1 MKSEPGGMISF
12 PGWQNWLTP
21 FTGRGGKVALQL
33 HHAGRETFA
42 KAAGRAKKAG
52 LNAVEIHGAHP

>member
-1 MKSEPGGMISF
+1 MISF